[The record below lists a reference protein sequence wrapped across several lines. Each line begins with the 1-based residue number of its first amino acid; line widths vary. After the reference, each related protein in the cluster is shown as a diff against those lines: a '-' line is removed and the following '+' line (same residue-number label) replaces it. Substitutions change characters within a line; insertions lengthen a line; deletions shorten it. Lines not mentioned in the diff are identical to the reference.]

1 VPRVVRGRSVGPN
14 PEISRNYWG
23 QSTRARGLLLRR
35 SSRREDT
42 RNDTADKH
50 AAKQLDLFWND
61 VDEAVEGAAKTSADY
76 VTALTCL
83 GGSHDC

>member
-1 VPRVVRGRSVGPN
+1 MPRVVRSRSVGPH

-23 QSTRARGLLLRR
+23 QRTRARGLLLRR

-50 AAKQLDLFWND
+50 VAKELHLFWND
-61 VDEAVEGAAKTSADY
+61 VDEAVERPPKASADY
-76 VTALTCL
+76 VTALTA
-83 GGSHDC
+83 